1 MGVPSTGSTIVVD
14 ANLAVWA
21 IVPVVAPVDAIALFA
36 GWYRQGLRL
45 VAPALWLAECTSAV
59 RGSVYTGA
67 LSEEEGRTA
76 LEGLFALEVEIM
88 PLTLQQT
95 RSAFAWAERL
105 GQAQAYDGFYL
116 ALAKELGAEFWT
128 GDRLLAHGAQRAGAA
143 WAHAV

>member
-1 MGVPSTGSTIVVD
+1 MPSTGSTIVVD

-36 GWYRQGLRL
+36 DWHRQGLHL
-45 VAPALWLAECTSAV
+45 VAPALWLAECASAV
-59 RGSVYTGA
+59 RRSVDAGA

-76 LEGLFALEVEIM
+76 LEDLFALEVATL

-95 RSAFAWAERL
+95 RLAFAWAERL

-116 ALAKELGAEFWT
+116 ALAQELGAEFWT
-128 GDRLLAHGAQRAGAA
+128 GDRQLAHGAQRSGAE
-143 WAHAV
+143 WVHAV